1 MPASHY
7 STCQIFIKAPI
18 ANGLSTGALPSR
30 AYYTC
35 GLQGRYEAKLLG
47 FVFSDSTVYS
57 DTRVITV
64 QSDSFRLIYGNTQ
77 QSFNFPNHAERNHGN
92 PQGEFPFILE
102 ASSSID
108 LTLTSTSTYDN
119 SANNAFQFC
128 ILTFAV
134 SSGVRGLRN
143 NFRLL
148 HR

>member
-1 MPASHY
+1 MPDSLY
-7 STCQIFIKAPI
+7 STCQIIIKAS
-18 ANGLSTGALPSR
+18 NGLLPSR

-47 FVFSDSTVYS
+47 FVFSDSTVS
-57 DTRVITV
+57 ESRVISV

-108 LTLTSTSTYDN
+108 LTLTSTLPYDN
-119 SANNAFQFC
+119 SAGNAFQFC

-134 SSGVRGLRN
+134 RKIE
-143 NFRLL
+143 
-148 HR
+148 